1 MIPVSLVELG
11 EEERRLFL
19 EELEEQIQVL
29 EEGFLALER
38 EGASPEGVAACFRA
52 AHTVKGS
59 AGAVGLLDMSRVAHA
74 LENVLDRVRAGEL
87 KPRPEVVDALFGGLD
102 CLRRLRVQFLEGG
115 EVPEVEAVTETLAAV
130 AAGGGRQED
139 RAERPAG
146 SPEVPPAVWEAWEEQ
161 NRTGTPLAV
170 HVLLAED
177 GPMPAVRAYQA
188 YLVAQER
195 AAVLG
200 SRPSLDDIEAERV
213 DGQVTL
219 YVAAEGDPEELRAA
233 LLAVGDVRG
242 VTVEPLAPPDRP
254 AERPGVQAPP
264 WRAGEGGGQKGPERG
279 SPGGG
284 ERTGDASGEGRTVR
298 VDVSILDNLMNL
310 VGELVIDRNR
320 LSQLAA
326 HLSGVAGVEELAA
339 DVARVSN
346 HLTRVTGF
354 LQDELLRARMLP
366 IDRLFKKFP
375 RMVRDL
381 ARSMGKEI
389 EFTVR
394 GGETELDR
402 ALIEVLGDP
411 LIHLLRNAVD
421 HGLETAEER
430 RRAGKDPVGRVSL
443 LAYQRDN
450 TIVVE
455 VADDGRGIDPERM
468 RAAAVARGLLT
479 PEQARELPD
488 REACAL
494 IFSPGFSTAAAVSEV
509 SGRGV
514 GMDIVRRN
522 VERVGGRVD
531 LESEAGRGTTFRLV
545 LPLTL
550 ATIRALLVRAGEGVF
565 ALPLASVAETI
576 RLARQ
581 DIRHLKGQKVIT
593 VRDQV
598 IPLRWLSDCLGLP
611 REEAGASGRFYSVLV
626 HGGGRLVG
634 LVVDAL
640 LGEQEI
646 VIKNLGR
653 FIGGVE
659 GLAGATILGDG
670 SLALIL
676 DARGLLSG
684 WRERPGAGQSL
695 ALAAAR

>member
-1 MIPVSLVELG
+1 MSLVELG

-19 EELEEQIQVL
+19 EELEEQVQVL

-38 EGASPEGVAACFRA
+38 EGASPETVAACFRA

-59 AGAVGLLDMSRVAHA
+59 AGAVGLLDLSRVAHA
-74 LENVLDRVRAGEL
+74 LENVLDRVRAGSLE
-87 KPRPEVVDALFGGLD
+87 PRPEVVDALFAGLD
-102 CLRRLRVQFLEGG
+102 CLRRLRVQLLEGG
-115 EVPEVEAVTETLAAV
+115 EVPEVEAVTQRLAAAV
-130 AAGGGRQED
+130 QGGGEETPG
-139 RAERPAG
+139 ERSVGELPV
-146 SPEVPPAVWEAWEEQ
+146 PEAVWETWEEQ
-161 NRTGTPLAV
+161 RRVGTPLSVRV
-170 HVLLAED
+170 HLSQS

-188 YLVAQER
+188 YLVAQEK
-195 AAVLG
+195 ALVLG

-213 DGQVTL
+213 GDEVTL
-219 YVAAEGDPEELRAA
+219 FVATTGSPDELRTA
-233 LLAVGDVRG
+233 LLRVGDVVE
-242 VTVEPLAPPDRP
+242 VTVTPLAAPVEGGERGAGAEQRTP
-254 AERPGVQAPP
+254 AAA
-264 WRAGEGGGQKGPERG
+264 AGGGGQSAASRAA
-279 SPGGG
+279 GG
-284 ERTGDASGEGRTVR
+284 ERAEGAGEGRTVR

-468 RAAAVARGLLT
+468 RAAAVAKGLLT
-479 PEQARELPD
+479 PDQARELAD
-488 REACAL
+488 RDACAL

-531 LESEAGRGTTFRLV
+531 LESEVGRGTTFRLV

-576 RLARQ
+576 RLTRRDVRQ
-581 DIRHLKGQKVIT
+581 VKGQEVII

-598 IPLRWLSDCLGLP
+598 IPLRWLSDCLGFP
-611 REEAGASGRFYSVLV
+611 RGEAGSAERFYSVLV
-626 HGGGRLVG
+626 HGGGRQVG

-659 GLAGATILGDG
+659 GLTGATILGDG

-676 DARGLLSG
+676 DARGLLAG
-684 WRERPGAGQSL
+684 WRERSVAGQGA
-695 ALAAAR
+695 ALAAR